1 VDLAALS
8 LCLRSDRG
16 ELVAADGWRWLCPTG
31 SEEEHVLDR
40 AEPPVL
46 DIGCGPARHLLA
58 LAARG
63 VEGLGLD
70 VTPAAVE
77 LARSRG
83 AQVVEGSV
91 FGSVPRTGGW
101 GTALLLDGNIGIGGN
116 PLTLLTRVSTLLRPG
131 GRVLVELGPPGT
143 NGRFQL
149 ARVETDAYRGPWFGW
164 TEVGADSI
172 DALVAAVGMN
182 LTKVWSAGGRWFAE
196 AVKRRRRLA
205 VLESAIGRASPGM
218 PAAPPVKRRHGDR

>member
-1 VDLAALS
+1 M
-8 LCLRSDRG
+8 
-16 ELVAADGWRWLCPTG
+16 
-31 SEEEHVLDR
+31 LDR

-83 AQVVEGSV
+83 AHVVEGSV
-91 FGSVPRTGGW
+91 FGSVPRTGAW
-101 GTALLLDGNIGIGGN
+101 GTALLLDGNIGIGGD
-116 PLTLLTRVSTLLRPG
+116 PLALLTRVSKLLRPG
-131 GRVLVELGPPGT
+131 GRLLVELGPPGA
-143 NGRFQL
+143 NGRSQL

-172 DALVAAVGMN
+172 DTLVAAVGMD
-182 LTKVWSAGGRWFAE
+182 LTEVWSAAGRWFAE
-196 AVKRRRRLA
+196 AVKRRRRLT
-205 VLESAIGRASPGM
+205 VFVSAIGRVSSV